1 MDFDDFLLFNA
12 LCDDCDRP
20 KSAKPKPQ
28 PQRKPGLTPL
38 KDVFGSILAVIALIA
53 LIIMNICILF

>member
-1 MDFDDFLLFNA
+1 MDLDDFLLFNA

-20 KSAKPKPQ
+20 KSAKPK